1 MSNCFCTLFDS
12 NYLTRGLTM
21 LRSLKQ
27 QHPSA
32 VVNVLCMDDLTH
44 ELLERLR
51 LPGVHLLPLRDVESA
66 ELRVA
71 KATRSIAEYCWTLSS
86 WFCAYLMQT
95 RPEITR
101 IVYLDADL
109 MFFSD
114 PGVLFEEAGDAS
126 IAIIEHRFQPWNMD
140 LLPYGRFNVQ
150 WVAFRRDTEGMACL
164 QRWRDQ
170 CLEWCYGRL
179 EDGKMGDQKYL
190 DSWPQDY
197 RSVHVLQHV
206 GAGVAPWN
214 FSNHPVSTIDG
225 HLLIG
230 DVPLV
235 FYHFH
240 QFKWLKNGGAD
251 YMFSRYANG
260 RPAPEAIYQRY
271 VRALQSALAEVRAIA
286 PGFDR
291 GFSDASALRWRR
303 LAQVWMP
310 VALKNLIK
318 RVWGATGNRA

>member
-12 NYLTRGLTM
+12 NYLTRGLAM

-27 QHPSA
+27 EHPAA
-32 VVNVLCMDDLTH
+32 VAHVLCMDDLTH
-44 ELLERLR
+44 ELLKQLGLPDVRLLR
-51 LPGVHLLPLRDVESA
+51 LRDVEDA
-66 ELRVA
+66 ELRAV
-71 KATRSIAEYCWTLSS
+71 KPTRSIAEYCWTLSS
-86 WFCAYLMQT
+86 WLCAHLMQT
-95 RPEITR
+95 RQEITR

-114 PGVLFEEAGDAS
+114 PGVLFQEAGDAS

-150 WVAFRRDTEGMACL
+150 WVAFRRDAEGMACL
-164 QRWRDQ
+164 TRWRDQ
-170 CLEWCYGRL
+170 CLEWCFSRL

-190 DSWPQDY
+190 DSWPRDY
-197 RSVHVLQHV
+197 RSVHVLQHL

-214 FSNHPVSTIDG
+214 FSNHPVLTMEGRI
-225 HLLIG
+225 LIG
-230 DVPLV
+230 EVPLV

-240 QFKWLKNGGAD
+240 QFQWLKGGGAD
-251 YMFSRYANG
+251 YMFTRYANG
-260 RPAPEAIYQRY
+260 RAAPETIYHRY
-271 VRALQSALAEVRAIA
+271 LQALQHALAEVHAIA
-286 PGFDR
+286 PDFDR
-291 GFSDASALRWRR
+291 GFCNASTVRWRR

-318 RVWGATGNRA
+318 RAWGGTRSRA